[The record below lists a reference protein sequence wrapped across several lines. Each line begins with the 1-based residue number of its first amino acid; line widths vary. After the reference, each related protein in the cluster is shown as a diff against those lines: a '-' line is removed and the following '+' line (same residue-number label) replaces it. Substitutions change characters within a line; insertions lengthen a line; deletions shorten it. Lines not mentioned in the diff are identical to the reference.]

1 MMNHIHTKNIFQA
14 QFKIQKVSLSRFN
27 VQHCSCRVE
36 YVWYQVFYS
45 LLLAAISFYPL
56 YLFFFPVCLKAS
68 APPTSFP
75 TGKHIYSWLVSHDI
89 LSTNQNKNSHTAVE
103 DSFWRSFSDHTAQS
117 PHCLQL
123 INHSLVKE
131 QSVFPAP
138 EQQLNFSL
146 KTCLISSWVMSS
158 GAWAEGTRTSSL
170 LWLKTGEVSIR
181 PHHLQKALFQ
191 ISPPIH

>member
-1 MMNHIHTKNIFQA
+1 MAKTLWVDITLAVAVGPKDYIAAIAVVSRLPVEVIYLTDSKSFRMMNHIHTKNIFQA

-27 VQHCSCRVE
+27 IQHCSCRVE

-117 PHCLQL
+117 PHCL
-123 INHSLVKE
+123 INYH
-131 QSVFPAP
+131 A
-138 EQQLNFSL
+138 
-146 KTCLISSWVMSS
+146 ISS
-158 GAWAEGTRTSSL
+158 AINQPF
-170 LWLKTGEVSIR
+170 TG
-181 PHHLQKALFQ
+181 
-191 ISPPIH
+191 